1 MRLGTGARWWGWAGR
16 WTASGL
22 AHLGL
27 GLAGLPAVMRSVMP
41 QVAAAWVA
49 TAVTA
54 GVATGGPW
62 WAAALVVTATA
73 PAMAQPQ
80 AAADPDAGPDETRQD
95 RPGTVVG
102 EAVSSTMDETGVTTL
117 PNGAAVAYRLEVSGP
132 RRLRELLLRHLDL
145 ARFREQ
151 ADISPAEI
159 GRLLMATPAQARALL
174 ETEGF
179 FDARIEVQRIEPA
192 DGEPPLLRVGI
203 EPGAQARVGRL
214 QIEIQGALAEAI
226 EQGDAAQRRRWERLQ
241 ARWSL
246 PVGAPFSQAAWDRAK
261 TGLLNSLSERS
272 FASASLAGSGAE
284 VDAAQGTVRIF
295 LVVDSGPAYRIG
307 AVRVEGLERTPQQA
321 ALNVM
326 PFRLGVPYSEQL
338 LLDYQETLQKAG
350 LYEGT
355 AVELDLD
362 PARADEATVIVR
374 LREQHLQSATV
385 SAGFSSNTGPR
396 VGLEHTHR
404 RLFGRDLVGST
415 RLKLGRDDR
424 SLSYDLLSY
433 PLEDNQ
439 RNLLGVQ
446 ADYLN
451 AGGAVTLT
459 QRLRA
464 GRTRSSQRL
473 DTFYYL
479 ELNQTTLETAN
490 ARTTDRA
497 VLGNYEWV
505 RREVDS
511 LVFPTRGL
519 ILSAQGGAGYARDAE
534 GRDGPFGRVYLEAVW
549 YQPLGAGWFGQFR
562 GEVGEVFRRGELGV
576 PDSLLF
582 RAGGDTSVRGYG
594 YRTLGPEQD
603 GSVVGGLVMAT
614 GTVEL
619 MRRLSSG
626 ERWRDWFG
634 AVFVDAGQAASS
646 WKDFSP
652 VYGYGAGVR
661 WRSPIGPVRGDL
673 AYGQALRSV
682 RLHVSVGVT
691 F

>member
-1 MRLGTGARWWGWAGR
+1 MSPAPVPARAQAFGRIARRAAGAV
-16 WTASGL
+16 L
-22 AHLGL
+22 L
-27 GLAGLPAVMRSVMP
+27 
-41 QVAAAWVA
+41 
-49 TAVTA
+49 AVTA
-54 GVATGGPW
+54 GAAVLAPPRVL
-62 WAAALVVTATA
+62 AAAPDGVPSRAAVDADTSLESSADPSRRARPDDETVEVPASPTDDGGVTAL
-73 PAMAQPQ
+73 PVS
-80 AAADPDAGPDETRQD
+80 AAG
-95 RPGTVVG
+95 
-102 EAVSSTMDETGVTTL
+102 
-117 PNGAAVAYRLEVSGP
+117 AYRLEVSGP

-151 ADISPAEI
+151 GDISPAEI

-179 FDARIEVQRIEPA
+179 FDARIEVQRIEPVG
-192 DGEPPLLRVGI
+192 GEPPLLRVDI
-203 EPGAQARVGRL
+203 VAGAQARVGRL

-241 ARWSL
+241 ARWGL

-261 TGLLNSLSERS
+261 TGLLSGLSERS
-272 FASASLAGSGAE
+272 FASASFAGSGAE

-307 AVRVEGLERTPQQA
+307 AVRVEGLERTPPQA

-326 PFRLGVPYSEQL
+326 PFRLGAPYSEQL
-338 LLDYQETLQKAG
+338 LLDYQETLQKTG

-362 PARADEATVIVR
+362 PARAAEAAVIVR

-439 RNLLGVQ
+439 RKLLGVQ

-451 AGGAVTLT
+451 AGGAITLT

-464 GRTRSSQRL
+464 GRSRSSQRL

-479 ELNQTTLETAN
+479 ELNQTALETAN

-511 LVFPTRGL
+511 IVFPTRGL
-519 ILSAQGGAGYARDAE
+519 ILSAQGGGGYARDAD
-534 GRDGPFGRVYLEAVW
+534 GRSGPFGRVYLEAVW

-562 GEVGEVFRRGELGV
+562 GEVGEVFRRGEQGV

-594 YRTLGPEQD
+594 YRTLGPERD

-619 MRRLSSG
+619 MRRLSSE

-634 AVFVDAGQAASS
+634 AVFVDAGHAASG
-646 WKDFSP
+646 WRDFHP

-673 AYGQALRSV
+673 AYGEALRSL